1 MGKIAK
7 GSRKGKKAWRANIS
21 TDDVDEYFIK
31 ATKDALSGG
40 PVDSVA
46 NDSLFYVDRSTDIP
60 VKGKIEKHREKLLHV
75 DSVLQSNPFVQPI
88 PSSKQKESK
97 KKRKAVPDENN
108 GTQSSTKVLKG
119 SSFGITDIWNHEG
132 EAMKMKKKKAKS
144 VAAHI
149 PAVEV
154 EPPGC
159 SFNPPFEAHQDA
171 LAEAVAIEMKK
182 SYRKEL
188 EPEPLPFVAPTE
200 ELDEEDKFFLDADAD
215 ADADDLDND
224 VNDGALIKK
233 VSKTDRVTRV
243 ELNRRARQKERIKA
257 EAQSKLA
264 KKITKEI
271 DCLDDIIK
279 EIAKDDEEKQRK
291 HVRRVIAKQERLKCA
306 PPRLGK
312 HKFEPAAP
320 QVLLSEEITGSLR
333 KLKGCR
339 TLARDCY
346 KSLEKRGLVV
356 PKAKNARK

>member
-1 MGKIAK
+1 MGKMAK

-21 TDDVDEYFIK
+21 TDDVDEYFVK

-40 PVDSVA
+40 PVDSAA
-46 NDSLFYVDRSTDIP
+46 NDSLFYVDRSSDIP
-60 VKGKIEKHREKLLHV
+60 VKKKIEKHREKVLHV

-88 PSSKQKESK
+88 PSSRRKESK

-108 GTQSSTKVLKG
+108 GAQGSTKVAKD
-119 SSFGITDIWNHEG
+119 SSLGITDIWSD
-132 EAMKMKKKKAKS
+132 EAEATKVKKKKPKT
-144 VAAHI
+144 VASHI

-154 EPPGC
+154 EPSGC

-188 EPEPLPFVAPTE
+188 EPEPLPFVAPIE
-200 ELDEEDKFFLDADAD
+200 ELDEEDKLFLDADAD
-215 ADADDLDND
+215 ADEDDIYND
-224 VNDGALIKK
+224 VNDDALMKK
-233 VSKTDRVTRV
+233 ASKTERVTRV
-243 ELNRRARQKERIKA
+243 ELNRRARQKERMKA
-257 EAQSKLA
+257 EAEAKQA
-264 KKITKEI
+264 KKIAKEI
-271 DCLDDIIK
+271 DCLDDIVK

-291 HVRRVIAKQERLKCA
+291 HIRRVIAKQERLKCA

-333 KLKGCR
+333 KLKGCC
-339 TLARDCY
+339 TIARDCY